1 MFEIKTRHYRSG
13 YAYSHSRKV
22 LKLFGVTIWRGFRYQ
37 SRDPQRERRCHG

>member
-13 YAYSHSRKV
+13 YSYAHSRKV
-22 LKLFGVTIWRGFRYQ
+22 VKLFGFTVLVGPRYQ